1 MGGRKPA
8 REQTALTYVEGLD
21 ATPTKTQ
28 RALLPVDVIDEN
40 LLLTRARGGEL
51 SAFEKLVELHRDRI
65 YGLALRMTRS
75 EADAAEISQEVF
87 LSAWK
92 GLSKFHGENIP
103 AFVAWL
109 NRIAGNQT
117 LMRLRHRKVVSQVE
131 ASLDS
136 PQFNERGSLIEDV
149 ADWKSDALDQTL
161 DAELSHAIQ
170 QASDA
175 LPEEYRRVFLLKD
188 VDGLSYEE
196 IAEITGDSVAAIK
209 SRLHRARLTMRA
221 AIDAFYQ
228 DVESSD

>member
-1 MGGRKPA
+1 
-8 REQTALTYVEGLD
+8 LTRPRSPPNV
-21 ATPTKTQ
+21 
-28 RALLPVDVIDEN
+28 RAPVDAHDEN
-40 LLLTRARGGEL
+40 LLLQRAQSGEL
-51 SAFEKLVELHRDRI
+51 AAFEKLVELHRDRI

-75 EADAAEISQEVF
+75 EADAAEIAQDVF
-87 LSAWK
+87 LSAFK
-92 GLSKFHGENIP
+92 GLSQFKGATIGE
-103 AFVAWL
+103 FVAWL

-117 LMRLRHRKVVSQVE
+117 LMKLRHRKVVSSVE
-131 ASLDS
+131 DSLDS
-136 PQFNERGSLIEDV
+136 PQFNERGSLVEDV
-149 ADWKSDALDQTL
+149 ADWKSDALGQTL

-196 IAEITGDSVAAIK
+196 ISEITGDSVPAIK

-221 AIDAFYQ
+221 AIDGFYQ